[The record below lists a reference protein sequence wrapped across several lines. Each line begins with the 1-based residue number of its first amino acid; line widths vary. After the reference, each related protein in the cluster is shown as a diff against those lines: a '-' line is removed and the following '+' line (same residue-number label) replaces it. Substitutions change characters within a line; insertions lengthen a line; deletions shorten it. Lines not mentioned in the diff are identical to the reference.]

1 MNNVRQIVREIIYD
15 TTESDFV
22 ASATHNDGDD
32 RSFDIALY
40 RTACENWF
48 LVVSSDERARTSVTP
63 LSRDQ
68 ACAWC
73 LEQGVDPRLIRFYF
87 EPRAFGVSVARPDD
101 RYLAA

>member
-22 ASATHNDGDD
+22 ASVTHNDGDD

-63 LSRDQ
+63 LTRDQ

-73 LEQGVDPRLIRFYF
+73 REQGVDPRLIRFYF
-87 EPRAFGVSVARPDD
+87 ERRDVGATDVLPDS
-101 RYLAA
+101 YLAA

>member
-1 MNNVRQIVREIIYD
+1 VNNVRQIVREVIYD

-22 ASATHNDGDD
+22 ASATHHDGDD

-40 RTACENWF
+40 RTVCENWF

-87 EPRAFGVSVARPDD
+87 EPRPFGVSVARPDD

>member
-1 MNNVRQIVREIIYD
+1 VNNVRQIVREIIYD

-22 ASATHNDGDD
+22 ASATHNDSED
-32 RSFDIALY
+32 RSSDVALY
-40 RTACENWF
+40 RTACNNWF

-87 EPRAFGVSVARPDD
+87 EPRAFGVPPVRLDD